1 MLTIKLSRTDLNQKY
16 NLDRKWWNTKHD
28 LLLEH
33 LSLFM
38 NIQEIKETNGYYV
51 YEIEGELPDTIP
63 PVPRKGEKEKQ
74 ERMKAYEDF
83 VRSQF
88 SDFMPRLSS
97 QAKVARDALN
107 NFGRQVYGHNNA
119 KSVAALYIKPAFA
132 KLLEEVPNSDC
143 WVWYKTYEPLDDNA
157 LQRWLDILKEE
168 HITEKQQAA
177 AFRASFAGIDI
188 SEAYSC
194 YAKAIQRFHA
204 EFNDYTIKVSQY
216 LLKT

>member
-1 MLTIKLSRTDLNQKY
+1 MFTIKLSRTDLNQKY

-38 NIQEIKETNGYYV
+38 DIQEIQEANGYYT

-88 SDFMPRLSS
+88 SDFMPRFSS

-107 NFGRQVYGHNNA
+107 DFGQRAYGHNNA
-119 KSVAALYIKPAFA
+119 KSVAALYVKPAFA
-132 KLLEEVPNSDC
+132 KLLEEVPDSDR
-143 WVWYKTYEPLDDNA
+143 WVWYKTYEPLDKDV

-168 HITEKQQAA
+168 HITEKQQAK
-177 AFRASFAGIDI
+177 AFRDSFAGLDI
-188 SEAYSC
+188 SKAYSY
-194 YAKAIQRFHA
+194 YANAIQRFRA
-204 EFNDYTIKVSQY
+204 EFHDYTIKVPQY

>member
-1 MLTIKLSRTDLNQKY
+1 MRYTRNELNQKY
-16 NLDRKWWNTKHD
+16 GLDNHTWARKHD

-38 NIQEIKETNGYYV
+38 DIQEIKEANGRYT

-63 PVPRKGEKEKQ
+63 PVPRKGKKEKQ

-88 SDFMPRLSS
+88 SDFMPHFSS

-188 SEAYSC
+188 SEAYSY